1 MSSRKYAAKYL
12 ISHLIFI
19 LSLGVGLLAIVILLY
34 SRKDTYEL
42 LGREKVIMK
51 DMTVSATIG
60 IGSPFTIFGY
70 TSPYALV
77 SLETRGFNQE
87 TYAGK
92 DGYFKFYSDHRSTSS
107 SEICLSARD
116 QLGRITAQTC
126 IPPLPPE
133 PNVIIGPILLSP
145 TLSLDKLSYFISDN
159 IILTGQAIPNTVV
172 QLSLFKSFALP
183 PIEVQADEGG
193 NYAVTL
199 PSNQDDKYR
208 IFTRTEFLDQS
219 SPKSNTL
226 LFTINPIWVIILLFI
241 KSIWRLLTSHFIE
254 FIIVTELLIIIAH
267 RLYIWVGKRK
277 HRYEMILYQPEP
289 LSIYKP
295 TSIIPYHS
303 ITALT
308 TR

>member
-1 MSSRKYAAKYL
+1 MRDMS
-12 ISHLIFI
+12 
-19 LSLGVGLLAIVILLY
+19 
-34 SRKDTYEL
+34 
-42 LGREKVIMK
+42 
-51 DMTVSATIG
+51 VSATIG

-77 SLETRGFNQE
+77 TLETRGFDQE
-87 TYAGK
+87 TYADK
-92 DGYFKFYSDHRSTSS
+92 NGYFKFYSDHRSIST

-133 PNVIIGPILLSP
+133 PNVVIGPILLSP
-145 TLSLDKLSYFISDN
+145 TLSLDKLSYFISDT

-183 PIEVQADEGG
+183 PIGVQADEGG
-193 NYAVTL
+193 NYAVTI

-208 IFTRTEFLDQS
+208 IFTRTEFMDQS

-226 LFTINPIWVIILLFI
+226 LFTVNPFWVIILLFI
-241 KSIWRLLTSHFIE
+241 KSVWRVLTSHLIE
-254 FIIVTELLIIIAH
+254 FIIVTELFIIIGH
-267 RLYIWVGKRK
+267 RFYFWINKRK
-277 HRYEMILYQPEP
+277 RKYRLVLYHPEP

-295 TSIIPYHS
+295 SSIIPYHS
-303 ITALT
+303 TSSLVFDKGKSI
-308 TR
+308 R